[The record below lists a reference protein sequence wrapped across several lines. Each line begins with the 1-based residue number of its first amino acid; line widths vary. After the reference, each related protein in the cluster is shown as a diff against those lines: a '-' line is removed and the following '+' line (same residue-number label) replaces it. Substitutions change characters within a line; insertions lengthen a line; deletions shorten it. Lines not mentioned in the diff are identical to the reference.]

1 MQVRVAN
8 TAEGDVDLNVVRS
21 SLATIY
27 LQWFKGLITR
37 VSTIGLYKH
46 VKPPLYVTLN
56 MHFPA
61 SLDDLVEHSTAF
73 LAQSYECLW
82 FL

>member
-8 TAEGDVDLNVVRS
+8 TAESDVDLNVVRS

-27 LQWFKGLITR
+27 LQRLKGLITG

-46 VKPPLYVTLN
+46 LKPPLYVTLN

-61 SLDDLVEHSTAF
+61 SLDDSVGYSAAF
-73 LAQSYECLW
+73 LARSYE
-82 FL
+82 